1 MFIFENIF
9 VNKKLQKKKKKLEQ
23 DFVKKKITEKKE
35 NRNRKTSL
43 KIKKTFYYNYSYNT
57 YRKLDGLLTMLDG
70 LGRVF
75 VLSLFRVSI
84 RQNHFPSEIKQIN

>member
-35 NRNRKTSL
+35 
-43 KIKKTFYYNYSYNT
+43 I
-57 YRKLDGLLTMLDG
+57 
-70 LGRVF
+70 
-75 VLSLFRVSI
+75 
-84 RQNHFPSEIKQIN
+84 EIEKQA